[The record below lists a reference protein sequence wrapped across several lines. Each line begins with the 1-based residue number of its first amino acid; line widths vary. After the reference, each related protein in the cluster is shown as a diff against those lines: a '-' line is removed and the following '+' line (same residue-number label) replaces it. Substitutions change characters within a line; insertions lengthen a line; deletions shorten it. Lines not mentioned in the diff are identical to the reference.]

1 MDVEWPASEG
11 VTLLGKTPAR
21 ADFIRINHGSA
32 SAIAF
37 DEWLQRNL
45 EELVLGGQRAGPP
58 SRFLFVPGSAGEAL
72 FGLVA
77 PSRDKAGRA
86 FPVALF
92 VALPGALARRAPH
105 AIAHAGGPFIAAA
118 RALFDGL
125 GGLDYDALKEAVAA
139 IEAPA
144 PAAYDDAER
153 ETAEALA
160 RAAPA
165 ACIERL
171 FRDSADGV
179 SAAALFTVT
188 SAEREAAPR
197 AAVFECPVQEDTD
210 ALFWLALASRGA
222 RAPLSFFWTEAAQ
235 SQGDDGSPASS
246 RLLLCA
252 APPPPQTLLHLAAG
266 KPKPGKLQVL
276 SGALARPAAKERD
289 AGRILLEKLLG
300 SSSLADFIATPG

>member
-1 MDVEWPASEG
+1 MAEDWSVTEG

-45 EELVLGGQRAGPP
+45 EELVLGGQRTAPP
-58 SRFLFVPGSAGEAL
+58 SRFLFAPSGGGEAL

-77 PSRDKAGRA
+77 PSRDKAGRS

-92 VALPGALARRAPH
+92 VALPAGLARRAPH
-105 AIAHAGGPFIAAA
+105 VIARAGAPFVAAA
-118 RALFDGL
+118 RTLFEGL
-125 GGLDYDALKEAVAA
+125 GTLDHDALKGAVAA
-139 IEAPA
+139 LEVPA
-144 PAAYDDAER
+144 QGAFDDAER
-153 ETAEALA
+153 EVGEALG
-160 RAAPA
+160 RAMPA
-165 ACIERL
+165 DCVERL

-179 SAAALFTVT
+179 AAAALFTVT
-188 SAEREAAPR
+188 SAEREAAPK
-197 AAVFECPVQEDTD
+197 AAVFECPVQEATD

-222 RAPLSFFWTEAAQ
+222 QGPLSFFWTDVAEPGGDGETPAA
-235 SQGDDGSPASS
+235 S
-246 RLLLCA
+246 RLLLCS
-252 APPPPQTLLHLAAG
+252 APPPAQTLLHLAAG

-289 AGRILLEKLLG
+289 AGRSLLEKLLG
-300 SSSLADFIATPG
+300 SESLAEFIGSPS